1 MAKRNCNKE
10 TSSNPNSKY
19 FAKKEMFAILQ
30 LSLLSNNICLYLIR
44 VKKGHKTWM
53 LTCGI

>member
-44 VKKGHKTWM
+44 VKKGHKT
-53 LTCGI
+53 